1 MVPITR
7 RASFPNKKMLYSLI
21 KNKPILI
28 CSKLAASIVQDTFAR
43 EAVETKEAKRRL
55 LEATSTAT
63 STGTF
68 TAQARKS
75 FRFLALELN
84 SHANTEGG
92 SGYPRLNARMGIRN
106 RRTYIYI
113 SRVSINMTK

>member
-1 MVPITR
+1 M
-7 RASFPNKKMLYSLI
+7 
-21 KNKPILI
+21 
-28 CSKLAASIVQDTFAR
+28 
-43 EAVETKEAKRRL
+43 RL
-55 LEATSTAT
+55 LEATSTVT

-113 SRVSINMTK
+113 FTRKMVPITGRASASFSSMLKLKRIGNE